1 MRERMR
7 GIKKLII
14 WALIPVSLE
23 LCAFTYVDKFYLSQ
37 DNNVK
42 IVKVENK
49 KAEAPK
55 LKNVDI
61 SEKAKDIKVSYDG
74 RYVCYEEDG
83 NLKLLDFNTGEV
95 TNIEKDKNN
104 SISYH
109 TWLPDRNRLY
119 IAEKVAFSKG
129 RALIKMYSYDVDKKE
144 KYEWVDNHQNKTEIE
159 LQSKQ
164 SEVKEIAMSTL
175 SGLAYIKVDNTNNNY
190 SMYRVNVMTQL
201 EKMRLKN
208 TVIGKIGVTPTDDR
222 FIYEDKKQNKLNIEG
237 YSSTKKPLN
246 NLLYLGVDYDNL
258 IYLGV
263 KQEEKVS
270 EVLYGSL
277 NEPMEKWN
285 KIKLDK
291 VTAREQI
298 HVTLNG
304 QVYLDKLEN
313 HELTDLK
320 SSKKCSYEGKLTAIC
335 ENSIVYFNN
344 GKLYKVPIK

>member
-1 MRERMR
+1 MRK
-7 GIKKLII
+7 IKKLII

-61 SEKAKDIKVSYDG
+61 SEKAKNIKVSYDG
-74 RYVCYEEDG
+74 RYVCYEEAE

-119 IAEKVAFSKG
+119 IAEKVISGKQG
-129 RALIKMYSYDVDKKE
+129 ALIKMYSYDVDKKE

-164 SEVKEIAMSTL
+164 SEVKEIANSTL
-175 SGLAYIKVDNTNNNY
+175 SGLSYIKIQNTNN
-190 SMYRVNVMTQL
+190 SCSVYRVNVMTQL
-201 EKMRLKN
+201 EKMKLKS
-208 TVIGKIGVTPTDDR
+208 TLIGKIGVTPTDDR
-222 FIYEDKKQNKLNIEG
+222 FIYEDEKQNRLNIEG
-237 YSSTKKPLN
+237 YSSSKKPLN
-246 NLLYLGVDYDNL
+246 NLLYLGVDYDNT

-270 EVLYGSL
+270 EVLYGSVDT
-277 NEPMEKWN
+277 PIDKWT

-291 VTAREQI
+291 VTSKDQI

-304 QVYLDKLEN
+304 EVYLDKLEN
-313 HELTDLK
+313 HEIIDLK
-320 SSKKCSYEGKLTAIC
+320 TNKKCSYEGKLTAIC
-335 ENSIVYFNN
+335 EKSIVYLNN